1 MNNLSS
7 DKVEKKGTLFLN
19 QDALEL
25 FINNL
30 EGSYLLIDRD
40 LRIIGTNKFTQD
52 EVHDILGKEYK
63 AGMSVLDLA
72 PASRHSFLQNL
83 YNEVFNG
90 ISKQS
95 VVEIPLNNETVY
107 YEVNYKPAYNGNQEI
122 IGALVTTRNVTKR
135 KKAEDTLKEI
145 EERWQFALEGA
156 NQGAWDWN
164 METNE
169 VIYSESYKKMY
180 GFEEND
186 LPDHID
192 EWVKRIHPDDRKQME
207 ESIENHIKGNDPYL
221 ESVYRIKGKDEK
233 YKWVLAKGMLI
244 SRNAKGK
251 PLRMIGTHTD
261 ITDKKTA
268 EEYYKLL
275 FNHNPL
281 PMWTY
286 NINTLRFI
294 DVNEAAIQHYGY
306 SREEFLSMNIKQIR
320 PEEEVDRLINTIHF
334 RKCLHT
340 LKGVWQHRKK
350 NGEIFYVEISTY
362 KFDDEFDPRVLV
374 LANDITDKIK
384 AQEELLIS
392 NKRFSYA
399 VRAASEALWEW
410 NVVTGEVYISDVYT
424 EILGWK
430 VNADWTFNEWHDYI
444 HEEDRE
450 ETIKD
455 FYQTIENPAKDLWT
469 RQYRYLKAD
478 GNYAHVIDKAI
489 ILRNEHGKAINVI
502 GAIQDITQQKKL
514 EQELLS
520 NELERQK
527 AINQATIETQEQERS
542 EIGKE
547 LHDNVN
553 QVLTTTK
560 LYMDLALSNSEL
572 KDELIK
578 KSSKNIISVINE
590 IRQLSRS
597 LMDPSIGDLGLV
609 DSIRDLMESIHLTR
623 KLQVT
628 LNCEL
633 QIDCMLNKIQK
644 LTIFRIIQE
653 ALNNAMTHSK
663 ATQVTLNFEKDN
675 DQLMIEIEDNG
686 VGFDPLQVKKGAGL
700 KNIQNRIYLIN
711 GKHTL
716 RSSPGTGCKLII
728 NFPIN

>member
-7 DKVEKKGTLFLN
+7 DEIVKKGCPFLN
-19 QDALEL
+19 QEALEL

-40 LRIIGTNKFTQD
+40 LRIIGTNKYTREEVQD
-52 EVHDILGKEYK
+52 VLGKEYTP
-63 AGMSVLDLA
+63 GMNVLELA
-72 PASRHSFLQNL
+72 PSSRHTFLRGL

-90 ISKQS
+90 ATKQN
-95 VVEIPLNNETVY
+95 VIEIPLNKETVY
-107 YEVNYKPAYNGNQEI
+107 YEVNYKPAYNGDGEI
-122 IGALVTTRNVTKR
+122 VAAIVTTRNVTKR

-180 GFEEND
+180 GFEDDE

-192 EWVKRIHPDDRKQME
+192 EWTKRVHPEDRKQIE
-207 ESIENHIKGNDPYL
+207 ESIKTHIDGNNPYL
-221 ESVYRIKGKDEK
+221 ESTYRIRGKDEK

-244 SRNAKGK
+244 SRDAKGK

-286 NINTLRFI
+286 NINTLRFM
-294 DVNEAAIQHYGY
+294 DVNEAAIEHYGY
-306 SREEFLSMNIKQIR
+306 SREEFLSMTIKEIR
-320 PEEEVDRLINTIHF
+320 PEEEVEKLQETIRY
-334 RKCLHT
+334 RKQKQSV
-340 LKGVWQHRKK
+340 KGLWTHRKK
-350 NGEIFYVEISTY
+350 NGELIHVEISTY
-362 KFDDEFDPRVLV
+362 KFDDAYDPRVLV
-374 LANDITDKIK
+374 LANDVTEKIK
-384 AQEELLIS
+384 AEKELIIS

-410 NVVTGEVYISDVYT
+410 NVVTGEVYISEVYT

-430 VNADWTFNEWHDYI
+430 VNGDRTFNEWHEYI
-444 HEEDRE
+444 HPDDRE
-450 ETIKD
+450 ATIKN
-455 FYQTIENPAKDLWT
+455 FYRTIEDPSKDLWT
-469 RQYRYLKAD
+469 KQYRYLKAD

-489 ILRNEHGKAINVI
+489 ILRENGKAIKVI

-514 EQELLS
+514 EQELLK

-560 LYMDLALSNSEL
+560 LYLDLAISNTEL

-578 KSSKNIISVINE
+578 KSSKNIITVINE

-597 LMDPSIGDLGLV
+597 LMDPSIGDLGLI
-609 DSIRDLMESIHLTR
+609 DSIKDLIESIHLTR
-623 KLQVT
+623 KLQVN
-628 LNCEL
+628 LCCNL
-633 QIDCMLNKIQK
+633 QIDSLLNKIQK

-653 ALNNAMTHSK
+653 ALSNAMNHSK
-663 ATQVTLNFEKDN
+663 ATQVKIDFKKEN
-675 DQLMIEIEDNG
+675 DLLMIEIADNG
-686 VGFDPLQVKKGAGL
+686 IGFDPLHVKKGAGL

-716 RSSPGTGCKLII
+716 MSSPGTGCKLFI